1 MTVVA
6 PRFAPVDRRTLAQEV
21 RDRLYEAIKSGTL
34 PPGAPIPSERSL
46 CEDFAVARTSVRE
59 AIHGLF
65 SLGLLERRGNR
76 TVVAER
82 LPDMPLDT
90 ADQRK
95 LEVRQLFEVR
105 QAMEVAIVRLTVERA
120 TDDERAEIAQIAAR
134 FNTNMPVDEFR
145 ALDRV
150 FHWSLAR
157 ACGNELLAELFGK
170 VLDRLFRSEDFDAM
184 LNAQINRK
192 AVRYIVRDSCQGHR
206 AIAKA
211 LLNRQPLDAVS
222 AIEAHL
228 KQVEEN
234 LVGRLI

>member
-65 SLGLLERRGNR
+65 SLGVVERRGNR
-76 TVVAER
+76 TVVCER
-82 LPDMPLDT
+82 LPDMPLDI
-90 ADQRK
+90 ADRRK
-95 LEVRQLFEVR
+95 LEVRELFEVR
-105 QAMEVAIVRLTVERA
+105 EAMEVAIVRLAVERA
-120 TDDERAEIAQIAAR
+120 TDQERADIAQLATR
-134 FNTNMPVDEFR
+134 FTTTMPVDEFR
-145 ALDRV
+145 ALDRE
-150 FHWSLAR
+150 FHWSMAR
-157 ACGNELLAELFGK
+157 ACGNELLTELFGK

-192 AVRYIVRDSCQGHR
+192 AVRQIVRDSCHGHR
-206 AIAKA
+206 TIAKA
-211 LLNRQPLDAVS
+211 VLSRQPIDAVA
-222 AIEAHL
+222 AIEGHL
-228 KQVEEN
+228 KQVEDH
-234 LVGRLI
+234 LIRRLI